1 MAAIALVAMD
11 ATHRDEEYPQRVVN
25 GPSLL
30 TGIAVCASC
39 SSGMTRTGTN
49 RRGKSYSYYS
59 CAGCHQKGKSV
70 CKGRHIPAAVL
81 DDIILSNLKQQL
93 LTPDRLAS
101 LLQTLADRQSAKTDA
116 VDRRLISLQREV
128 ADTDERLRRLYRS
141 IEDGIVELDDIL
153 RERTATLKS
162 ERERAKAAFD
172 RARAQCG
179 TVATIAP
186 AKINAFARLM
196 TEKLDNGDTN
206 ARKVYIR
213 SIVDAIEVDDKAI
226 RIIGNKDVLQAVIAG
241 KQNANSNVRGFV
253 RNWRTRHDSN
263 V

>member
-1 MAAIALVAMD
+1 
-11 ATHRDEEYPQRVVN
+11 
-25 GPSLL
+25 
-30 TGIAVCASC
+30 
-39 SSGMTRTGTN
+39 
-49 RRGKSYSYYS
+49 
-59 CAGCHQKGKSV
+59 
-70 CKGRHIPAAVL
+70 
-81 DDIILSNLKQQL
+81 

-101 LLQTLADRQSAKTDA
+101 LLQTLAERQSAKTDA

-162 ERERAKAAFD
+162 ERERAKAALD

-179 TVATIAP
+179 TVATIDP
-186 AKINAFARLM
+186 AKIDAFARLM

-206 ARKVYIR
+206 ARKGYIR
-213 SIVDAIEVDDKAI
+213 SIVDAVEVDDKAI
-226 RIIGNKDVLQAVIAG
+226 RIIGNKDVLRAVIAG

-253 RNWRTRHDSN
+253 RKWRARRDSN
-263 V
+263 S